1 MKIATHVEKYTVQ
14 ADMVRRIQLSRSNFG
29 ISSDAEIQSG
39 FVEVRTA
46 NPSLY
51 MGTFN
56 PDALVLHL
64 ANNYTAAQDIDC
76 VMYLFYKY

>member
-14 ADMVRRIQLSRSNFG
+14 AHTIRRLQLSRSSFG

-51 MGTFN
+51 IGTFN
-56 PDALVLHL
+56 PDALVLYL
-64 ANNYTAAQDIDC
+64 ANNHTASQDIDC
-76 VMYLFYKY
+76 VVYLFYKD